1 MNCSDYFYS
10 NDQNLDTLHRR
21 TQLSETIKKKGI
33 AKKDELVAY
42 LKSELKEAFEC
53 DVRVWLQGSYK
64 SHTLIKPVDKFSS
77 YDIDVGIY
85 VMLDAEHEEITSNS
99 VKETVKEALIS
110 YTNINDECTLQ
121 KSKNACEGLQ
131 FKNFLTIDTPVY
143 YFYDEKVKLATDKGW
158 IDSDPKAIQ
167 EWLTNKYD
175 SEYDRALM
183 KRLVRYLKAWINI
196 KWNKSEFKKIPSL
209 AVNILVANHM
219 VKCDREDDSFIQTT
233 IAICNELESCFIVR
247 NPLDN
252 NNILNMPEDSEM
264 FAHQQLDAL
273 KKTCLECPDDQYARS
288 ILLANLF
295 EHYFPQVIYSNQ
307 NSDGVIG
314 LPATTTPPKIIISRY
329 DKDGN
334 HIETID
340 NDTISVKKG
349 DSLTFTI
356 QNHNSY
362 SPYAS
367 AQWTVRNI
375 GEQSNDAN
383 DIGHKEIKKASESHK
398 RHTAYTGAHT
408 IECLIFYNDSILGI
422 STISVQVKPSL
433 SVKRKNIFKG
443 FRR

>member
-1 MNCSDYFYS
+1 MNCSEYFHS
-10 NDQNLDTLHRR
+10 DNMNLDTLHKR

-33 AKKDELVAY
+33 SKKDELVAY

-85 VMLDAEHEEITSNS
+85 VMFDAENEEITSQS

-110 YTNINDECTLQ
+110 YANINDECTLQ
-121 KSKNACEGLQ
+121 KSKNACEGLK

-143 YFYDEKVKLATDKGW
+143 YFYNNKIKLATDKGW
-158 IDSDPKAIQ
+158 VDSDPKAIQ
-167 EWLTNKYD
+167 DWLTNKYETD
-175 SEYDRALM
+175 YDRALM
-183 KRLVRYLKAWINI
+183 KRLVRYFKAWINI

-219 VKCDREDDSFIQTT
+219 VKCDTEDESFIQTA

-252 NNILNMPEDSEM
+252 NDVINMPEDSEVY
-264 FAHQQLDAL
+264 AHQQLDIL
-273 KKTCLECPDDQYARS
+273 KQTCLECTDDQYTRPV
-288 ILLANLF
+288 LLANLF
-295 EHYFPQVIYSNQ
+295 EHYFPQVIYDNNN
-307 NSDGVIG
+307 NSAIG
-314 LPATTTPPKIIISRY
+314 LPATTIPPEIIIGRY

-340 NDTISVKKG
+340 KNSILVTKG

-362 SPYAS
+362 SLYAS

-383 DIGHKEIKKASESHK
+383 DIGHKEIKKVSESHK

-422 STISVQVKPSL
+422 SSISVQVKPSL
-433 SVKRKNIFKG
+433 TVKRKKIFKG